1 MKERLPP
8 WVQDWLGVIQPVLGV
23 ALIIVIALILRYCA
37 SRLMRWMT
45 TRYGIP
51 AEVAMGTRRVLVFLI
66 WFAALIA
73 ILERLGVSGTVLWTA
88 LTGFAAVAAVAF
100 FAAWSVLSNI
110 FCTLLIVITRPF
122 RLYDYIEVLENGE
135 KPGLK
140 GRVTDINF
148 IYTTLA
154 ELESEGQ
161 QSVLEVPNN
170 LFFQRTIR
178 RWRGNQMPKK
188 WLAVHS
194 GETGTGGG
202 SPAAAGGGG
211 TGAAAND

>member
-1 MKERLPP
+1 MRERLPI
-8 WVQDWLGVIQPVLGV
+8 WVQEWLGVIQPVLGV
-23 ALIIVIALILRYCA
+23 ILIVVIALILRYLA
-37 SRLMRWMT
+37 NRLVRWMT

-73 ILERLGVSGTVLWTA
+73 VLERIGVSGTVLWTA
-88 LTGFAAVAAVAF
+88 ITGFAAVAAIAF

-122 RLYDYIEVLENGE
+122 RLHDYIEVLENGE

-140 GRVTDINF
+140 GRVADINF
-148 IYTTLA
+148 IYTTLT
-154 ELESEGQ
+154 ELDSDGQ

-178 RWRGNQMPKK
+178 RWRGGEVPKK
-188 WLAVHS
+188 WLDAKSVEPLPVGGNS
-194 GETGTGGG
+194 PPVPGGGGG
-202 SPAAAGGGG
+202 SA
-211 TGAAAND
+211 TD